1 MLMAGIQLG
10 IIYKSM
16 VWYIYIIYRMYIYIY
31 IYIYIHTHSVYKGLV
46 FKGFPPH
53 FKGLEESLILD
64 RFSLKKIKAVC

>member
-1 MLMAGIQLG
+1 MYIHIWVFIIMLLLYYLVVIL
-10 IIYKSM
+10 
-16 VWYIYIIYRMYIYIY
+16 YIYMYVY
-31 IYIYIHTHSVYKGLV
+31 THSEGLV

>member
-1 MLMAGIQLG
+1 
-10 IIYKSM
+10 M
-16 VWYIYIIYRMYIYIY
+16 VYIYYIQNVYIYIY

>member
-1 MLMAGIQLG
+1 MYVYTHLG
-10 IIYKSM
+10 FYNYVVVILSCC
-16 VWYIYIIYRMYIYIY
+16 YIIYIYMYVY
-31 IYIYIHTHSVYKGLV
+31 THSEGLV